1 MLLAIEEVVI
11 KSVKVPFSSRA
22 VIDEERLLDLLEEL
36 RAAIPKELMAA
47 KAMLAQRDELLLEAH
62 RRAEEIVGEARE
74 MVVQLVSQSS
84 MVAAAEAEAERLRQ
98 EAARDIVLQQAGA
111 DRYADEVLAELE
123 SKIARALSTI
133 QNGRS
138 QLTTS
143 L

>member
-1 MLLAIEEVVI
+1 MAIEEVVI

-22 VIDEERLLDLLEEL
+22 IVDEERLLDLLEEL
-36 RAAIPKELMAA
+36 RASMPREIAA
-47 KAMLAQRDELLLEAH
+47 AQSLLAQHDELLKEAT

-74 MVVQLVSQSS
+74 MAVQLVNESTLVQ
-84 MVAAAEAEAERLRQ
+84 AAQAESERLRH
-98 EAARDIVLQQAGA
+98 EAARDIIQQQAGA

-138 QLTTS
+138 QLNTS

>member
-1 MLLAIEEVVI
+1 M
-11 KSVKVPFSSRA
+11 PFSSRA

-36 RAAIPKELMAA
+36 RASLPKELAA
-47 KAMLAQRDELLLEAH
+47 ASSLIAQRDELLKEAK

-74 MVVQLVSQSS
+74 MAVQLVSESTL
-84 MVAAAEAEAERLRQ
+84 VAAAQAEANRVRH
-98 EAARDIVLQQAGA
+98 EAARDILSQQAGA

-138 QLTTS
+138 QLSTT